1 MDLTKKLANKPKYC
15 NRDSINQ
22 TINKARLD
30 LTNKIKKQKR
40 QEKKSSIRNE
50 IRKKHSTN
58 KRNG

>member
-1 MDLTKKLANKPKYC
+1 MDLTKDLANKPKYY